1 MDTLQAAQYLQ
12 RNHEVLLITGGGDR
26 DEFEAAY
33 LTEYLPRIRK
43 ERINGF
49 SGNISLV
56 RDVRALFKIK
66 EVLRRFK
73 PDIVHTHTAKA
84 GLLGRLAARLEKVP
98 VIVHTYHGL
107 IFHSYYGALKSRWVV
122 KAEQWL
128 AKYTTCIVAL
138 SEKQKDLIA
147 NTYRVCPAEKIAV
160 VPLGIDLS
168 AFRTNMDQKRREFR
182 EKYLLNTTEVAVG
195 IVGRVVPVKNHSF
208 FLKVVA
214 LLAKQGVHAR
224 YFVIGDG
231 QLRRKLMNECVLLG
245 LDHTFFPEDPRVAT
259 ITFTS
264 WITEVDK
271 AMAGLDI
278 IALSSYNEGT
288 PVSLMEAQAA
298 GKPVVSTQAGGI
310 EDIMREGETGFCTPQ
325 GDLTAYCSALEYL
338 INHSPTRLKFGEAGK
353 AFAAEMFRKER
364 QVNDLNALYEG
375 LFKP

>member
-1 MDTLQAAQYLQ
+1 
-12 RNHEVLLITGGGDR
+12 
-26 DEFEAAY
+26 
-33 LTEYLPRIRK
+33 
-43 ERINGF
+43 
-49 SGNISLV
+49 
-56 RDVRALFKIK
+56 
-66 EVLRRFK
+66 
-73 PDIVHTHTAKA
+73 
-84 GLLGRLAARLEKVP
+84 
-98 VIVHTYHGL
+98 
-107 IFHSYYGALKSRWVV
+107 
-122 KAEQWL
+122 
-128 AKYTTCIVAL
+128 
-138 SEKQKDLIA
+138 
-147 NTYRVCPAEKIAV
+147 
-160 VPLGIDLS
+160 
-168 AFRTNMDQKRREFR
+168 
-182 EKYLLNTTEVAVG
+182 
-195 IVGRVVPVKNHSF
+195 VPVKNHSF